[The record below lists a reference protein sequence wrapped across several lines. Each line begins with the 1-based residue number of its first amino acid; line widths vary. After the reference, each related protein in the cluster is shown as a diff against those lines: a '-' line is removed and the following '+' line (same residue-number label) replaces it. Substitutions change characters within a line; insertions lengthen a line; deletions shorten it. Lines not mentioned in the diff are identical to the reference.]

1 MAKRNW
7 VILLLVAICLIGT
20 GCTELTAKE
29 KAAKAAEQQQ
39 KTEKEK
45 KLQEEKKLA
54 EAKKQEEERKRE
66 EARPIYVNIIDPNT
80 KDIIK
85 TFNTKDLGYITN
97 PDDYKNEI
105 AKLTRE
111 LARGTES
118 KPGYDKRMVLDKL
131 DENGK
136 IIKGTPQQI
145 LDEEEL
151 AEKIML
157 VSEKGG
163 NVELPLY
170 VNASGYQAEEASQLD
185 DVVVATYT
193 THFNSST
200 VGRTKN
206 IELSAKAINNV
217 ILGVND
223 SFSYNTTVGPSDAEH
238 GYQKAP
244 EINYGKLVEG
254 YGGGICQTSSTLYNA
269 IDQLAVKYIEK
280 HHHSLTVG
288 YVPKGRDA
296 TVSYGGKDFRF
307 QNTTGVP
314 ILLKAI
320 VNGGSLTVEVRTSKT
335 YQSQLKKRI

>member
-1 MAKRNW
+1 MAKHNW
-7 VILLLVAICLIGT
+7 VISLLVAVCLIGT
-20 GCTELTAKE
+20 GCTEQSAKE
-29 KAAKAAEQQQ
+29 KEAKAAEQQQ
-39 KTEKEK
+39 RLEKEK

-54 EAKKQEEERKRE
+54 EAKKREEERKRE
-66 EARPIYVNIIDPNT
+66 EARPVYVNIIDPNT
-80 KDIIK
+80 KETIK

-97 PDDYKNEI
+97 PENYKVEI
-105 AKLTRE
+105 AKITRE

-118 KPGYDKRMVLDKL
+118 APGYDKRMIPDKL
-131 DENGK
+131 DDNGNV
-136 IIKGTPQQI
+136 IKGTPQQI
-145 LDEEEL
+145 LEEEEL

-163 NVELPLY
+163 DVELPLY
-170 VNASGYQAEEASQLD
+170 VNASGYQAEEVSQLD
-185 DVVVATYT
+185 DVVVASYT
-193 THFNSST
+193 THFNSGA

-206 IELSAKAINNV
+206 IELSAQAINNV
-217 ILGVND
+217 ILGTND
-223 SFSYNTTVGPSDAEH
+223 SFSFNTTVGPSDAAH

-269 IDQLAVKYIEK
+269 IDKLAVQYIEK
-280 HHHSLTVG
+280 NHHSLTVG

-307 QNTTGVP
+307 KNTTGVP
-314 ILLKAI
+314 LLVKAI
-320 VNGGSLTVEVRTSKT
+320 VNRGSLTVEVRTSKT

>member
-7 VILLLVAICLIGT
+7 IISLLVAICIIVT
-20 GCTELTAKE
+20 GCNGQTAKE
-29 KAAKAAEQQQ
+29 KEAKAAELQQ
-39 KTEKEK
+39 KIEKEK
-45 KLQEEKKLA
+45 KSQEEKKLA
-54 EAKKQEEERKRE
+54 EAKKREEERKRE

-80 KDIIK
+80 KEKVK
-85 TFNTKDLGYITN
+85 TFNTKDLGYLTN
-97 PDDYKNEI
+97 LDNYKEEI

-118 KPGYDKRMVLDKL
+118 KPGYDKRLVPDKL
-131 DENGK
+131 DENGN
-136 IIKGTPQQI
+136 IIKGTPQQV

-151 AEKIML
+151 ANKIML

-163 NVELPLY
+163 NVDLPLY
-170 VNASGYQAEEASQLD
+170 VNASGYQTEEASQLD
-185 DVVVATYT
+185 DVVVASYT
-193 THFNSST
+193 THFNSGT
-200 VGRTKN
+200 LGRTKN

-217 ILGVND
+217 ILGTND
-223 SFSYNTTVGPSDAEH
+223 NFSYNSTVGPSDAEH

-269 IDQLAVKYIEK
+269 IDQLAVQYIEK

-307 QNTTGVP
+307 QNTSGIPLV
-314 ILLKAI
+314 LKAI
-320 VNGGSLTVEVRTSKT
+320 VNKGSITVEVRTSKT
-335 YQSQLKKRI
+335 YQTQIKKRI

>member
-7 VILLLVAICLIGT
+7 VISLLVAVCLIGT
-20 GCTELTAKE
+20 GCTVQTAKE
-29 KAAKAAEQQQ
+29 KEAKAAEQQE
-39 KTEKEK
+39 KIEKEK

-54 EAKKQEEERKRE
+54 EAKKREEERKRE
-66 EARPIYVNIIDPNT
+66 EARPVYVNIVDPST
-80 KDIIK
+80 KNVVK

-97 PDDYKNEI
+97 PDNYKVEI
-105 AKLTRE
+105 AKITRE
-111 LARGTES
+111 LARGTQS

-131 DENGK
+131 AEDGT

-145 LDEEEL
+145 LEEDEL

-170 VNASGYQAEEASQLD
+170 MNASGYQAEEASELD
-185 DVVVATYT
+185 DVVVASYT
-193 THFNSST
+193 TYFNSGT

-206 IELSAKAINNV
+206 IELSAKAINNI
-217 ILGVND
+217 ILGTND

-254 YGGGICQTSSTLYNA
+254 YGGGICQTSSTMYNA
-269 IDQLAVKYIEK
+269 IDQLAVQYIEK

-307 QNTTGVP
+307 KNTTGVP
-314 ILLKAI
+314 LILKAI

>member
-7 VILLLVAICLIGT
+7 VISLLAAVCLIGA
-20 GCTELTAKE
+20 GCSGQTAKVKE
-29 KAAKAAEQQQ
+29 AKAAEKQQQ
-39 KTEKEK
+39 IEKEK

-54 EAKKQEEERKRE
+54 EAKKREEERKRE
-66 EARPIYVNIIDPNT
+66 EARPVYVNIVDPNT
-80 KDIIK
+80 KDIVK
-85 TFNTKDLGYITN
+85 TFNTKDLEYITN
-97 PDDYKNEI
+97 PDNYKVEI
-105 AKLTRE
+105 SKLTRE
-111 LARGTES
+111 LARGTQS
-118 KPGYDKRMVLDKL
+118 KPGYDKRMILDKL
-131 DENGK
+131 DEEGN

-151 AEKIML
+151 ADKIML

-170 VNASGYQAEEASQLD
+170 VNASGYQADEASQLD
-185 DVVVATYT
+185 DVVVASYT
-193 THFNSST
+193 THFNSGT

-206 IELSAKAINNV
+206 IKLSAEAINNV
-217 ILGVND
+217 ILGTND

-269 IDQLAVKYIEK
+269 IDQLAVQYIEK

-307 QNTTGVP
+307 KNTTGVP
-314 ILLKAI
+314 LILKAT

>member
-7 VILLLVAICLIGT
+7 VISLLVAVCLIGT
-20 GCTELTAKE
+20 GCSGQTSKE
-29 KAAKAAEQQQ
+29 KEAKAAEKQQQ
-39 KTEKEK
+39 IEKEK

-54 EAKKQEEERKRE
+54 EAKKREEDRKRE
-66 EARPIYVNIIDPNT
+66 EARPVYVNIVDPNT
-80 KDIIK
+80 KDIVK

-97 PDDYKNEI
+97 PDNYKIEI
-105 AKLTRE
+105 TKLTRE
-111 LARGTES
+111 LARGTQS

-131 DENGK
+131 DEKGN

-170 VNASGYQAEEASQLD
+170 VNASGYHDEEASQLD
-185 DVVVATYT
+185 DVVVASYT
-193 THFNSST
+193 THFNSGT

-206 IELSAKAINNV
+206 IELSAEAINNV
-217 ILGVND
+217 ILGTDD

-269 IDQLAVKYIEK
+269 IDQLAVQYIEK

-307 QNTTGVP
+307 KNTTGVP
-314 ILLKAI
+314 LILKAI

>member
-1 MAKRNW
+1 
-7 VILLLVAICLIGT
+7 
-20 GCTELTAKE
+20 
-29 KAAKAAEQQQ
+29 
-39 KTEKEK
+39 
-45 KLQEEKKLA
+45 
-54 EAKKQEEERKRE
+54 
-66 EARPIYVNIIDPNT
+66 
-80 KDIIK
+80 
-85 TFNTKDLGYITN
+85 N
-97 PDDYKNEI
+97 PDNYKNEI

-118 KPGYDKRMVLDKL
+118 TPGYDKRMVLDKL
-131 DENGK
+131 DSNGQV
-136 IIKGTPQQI
+136 IKGTPQQI
-145 LDEEEL
+145 LDEEKL

-185 DVVVATYT
+185 DVVVASYT
-193 THFNSST
+193 THFNSGT

-217 ILGVND
+217 ILGTND

-280 HHHSLTVG
+280 NHHSLTVG

-314 ILLKAI
+314 LILKAI

-335 YQSQLKKRI
+335 YQSQLKKPI

>member
-7 VILLLVAICLIGT
+7 VISLLAAVCLIGT
-20 GCTELTAKE
+20 GCSGQTAKVKE
-29 KAAKAAEQQQ
+29 AKAAEKQQQ
-39 KTEKEK
+39 IEKEK

-54 EAKKQEEERKRE
+54 EAKKREEERKRE
-66 EARPIYVNIIDPNT
+66 EARPVYVNIVDPNT
-80 KDIIK
+80 KDIVK

-97 PDDYKNEI
+97 PDNYKVEI
-105 AKLTRE
+105 SKLTRE
-111 LARGTES
+111 LARGTQS
-118 KPGYDKRMVLDKL
+118 KPGYDKRMILDKL
-131 DENGK
+131 DEEGN

-151 AEKIML
+151 ADKIML

-185 DVVVATYT
+185 DVVVASYT
-193 THFNSST
+193 THFNSGT

-206 IELSAKAINNV
+206 IKLSAEAINNV
-217 ILGVND
+217 ILGTND

-269 IDQLAVKYIEK
+269 IDQLAVQYIEK

-307 QNTTGVP
+307 KNTTGVP
-314 ILLKAI
+314 LILKAT

>member
-1 MAKRNW
+1 MAKHNW
-7 VILLLVAICLIGT
+7 VVSLLVAVCLIGT
-20 GCTELTAKE
+20 GCSGQTAKE
-29 KAAKAAEQQQ
+29 KEAMAAEKQQQ
-39 KTEKEK
+39 VEKEK

-54 EAKKQEEERKRE
+54 EAKKREEERKRE
-66 EARPIYVNIIDPNT
+66 EARPVYINIVDPNT
-80 KDIIK
+80 KEIVK

-97 PDDYKNEI
+97 PDNYKVEI
-105 AKLTRE
+105 SKLTRE
-111 LARGTES
+111 LARGTQS

-131 DENGK
+131 DEEGN

-151 AEKIML
+151 AEKIMV

-185 DVVVATYT
+185 DVVVASYT
-193 THFNSST
+193 THFNSGT

-206 IELSAKAINNV
+206 IELSAQAINNV
-217 ILGVND
+217 ILGTND

-269 IDQLAVKYIEK
+269 IDQLAVQYIEK

-307 QNTTGVP
+307 KNTTGVP
-314 ILLKAI
+314 LILKAI
-320 VNGGSLTVEVRTSKT
+320 VNRGSLTVEVRTSKT